1 MRSPRNER
9 VENPQLARSEKTEAY
24 KRAVAALNYNESN
37 KPVDYNE
44 QIGKIKRQLQTIE
57 YNNQSQDEEFNIS
70 RVKGAEKINNLN
82 IGKININNYPKSKSR
97 NRLNDTRDS
106 GWSRS

>member
-44 QIGKIKRQLQTIE
+44 QIGKIKRQL
-57 YNNQSQDEEFNIS
+57 
-70 RVKGAEKINNLN
+70 
-82 IGKININNYPKSKSR
+82 
-97 NRLNDTRDS
+97 
-106 GWSRS
+106 